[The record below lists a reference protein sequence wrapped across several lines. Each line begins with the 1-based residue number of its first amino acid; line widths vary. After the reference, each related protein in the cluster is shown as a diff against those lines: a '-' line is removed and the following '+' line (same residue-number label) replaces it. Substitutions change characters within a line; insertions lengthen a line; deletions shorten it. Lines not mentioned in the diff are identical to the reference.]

1 VSSAA
6 AMHRPA
12 ARWLAAPA
20 LALLLAAFAVPLLLF
35 LLQSLHRFIAGQV
48 SPDWSFATLGAF
60 VTDPF
65 QLETLLNSFTLGAIV
80 TLLTLVFA
88 YPVAL
93 FMAERRGTWVFAAL
107 ALVVFSPVL
116 VSIIVRA
123 YGWQLLLA
131 NNGVANAVL
140 RDLGLID
147 RPARLMFNWFGVI
160 VSMIHVEL
168 PFMLF
173 PILTV
178 LLQIPRALK
187 EAAQDL
193 GASEFETWR
202 RAVLPLSLP
211 GILSGSQIVFT
222 TAISAFASPTILGGG
237 RVRVMPVS
245 IYQNIVG
252 LNWPMGA
259 VQSIMLLLFS
269 LVSVVLFSRVL
280 GRSSPWGAA

>member
-1 VSSAA
+1 VSGVATARAPS
-6 AMHRPA
+6 
-12 ARWLAAPA
+12 ARWLAAPS
-20 LALLLAAFAVPLLLF
+20 LALLLAAFLAPLLLF
-35 LLQSLHRFIAGQV
+35 LLQSAHRFVAGQV
-48 SPDWSFATLGAF
+48 SPDWSLATLAAF

-65 QLETLLNSFTLGAIV
+65 QLETLLNSLALGAIV

-93 FMAERRGTWVFAAL
+93 FMAERRGSLVFAAL
-107 ALVVFSPVL
+107 ALIVFSPVL
-116 VSIIVRA
+116 VSIVVRA

-160 VSMIHVEL
+160 VSMVHVEL

-178 LLQIPRALK
+178 LLQIPNALK

-211 GILSGSQIVFT
+211 GILSGCQIVFT

-245 IYQNIVG
+245 IYQNILS
-252 LNWPMGA
+252 LNWPLGA

-269 LVSVVLFSRVL
+269 LASVTLFSRIL
-280 GRSSPWGAA
+280 GRSSRWEAG

>member
-1 VSSAA
+1 MSGAA
-6 AMHRPA
+6 ARMPP

-20 LALLLAAFAVPLLLF
+20 LALMLTAFMAPLLLF
-35 LLQSLHRFIAGQV
+35 LLQSLHRFNAGQI
-48 SPDWSFATLGAF
+48 SNDWSLETLLAF

-65 QLETLLNSFTLGAIV
+65 QLETLLNSFLLGVIV
-80 TLLTLVFA
+80 TLATLVFA

-93 FMAERRGTWVFAAL
+93 FMAERRGSWVFAAL

-131 NNGVANAVL
+131 NNGVVNEVL
-140 RDLGLID
+140 RGLGLID
-147 RPARLMFNWFGVI
+147 RPARLMFNWLGVI

-178 LLQIPRALK
+178 LLQIPRAFK

-193 GASEFETWR
+193 GASPFETWR

-211 GILSGSQIVFT
+211 GILSGCQIVFT

-237 RVRVMPVS
+237 RVRVMPVT

-259 VQSIMLLLFS
+259 AQSIMLLVFS
-269 LVSVVLFSRVL
+269 LVSVTVFSRIL
-280 GRSSPWGAA
+280 GQASGGSA